1 VLCGLSLTIK
11 PGQVVGLVGPSGAGK
26 TTMVDLLLRLYE
38 PVSGAIL
45 IDAQKL
51 SELNTASIRREIGVV
66 AADGAVFRGT
76 LAENIRYQRVET
88 PDEGVRAAALAAGLG
103 PALDRL
109 PNGVQSNV
117 GEGGMG
123 LSVGER
129 QRLQLAR
136 VLAANPRI
144 MVLDEATA
152 NLDYATE
159 LEVKRALATLRKD
172 RTTIVIAHRFSMVK
186 DADYVYVLESGRV
199 IEEGTPDELIAAGGW
214 FTAFASGGL
223 DDKESDPEIEDELD
237 EEFARE

>member
-1 VLCGLSLTIK
+1 
-11 PGQVVGLVGPSGAGK
+11 
-26 TTMVDLLLRLYE
+26 M
-38 PVSGAIL
+38 
-45 IDAQKL
+45 IDGQKL
-51 SELNTASIRREIGVV
+51 SELKTVTVRREIGVV

-76 LAENIRYQRVET
+76 LADNIRYQRVET
-88 PDEGVRAAALAAGLG
+88 SDAEVRAAALAAGLG

-109 PNGVQSNV
+109 PQGVEAKV

-159 LEVKRALATLRKD
+159 LEVKRALAKLRKD
-172 RTTIVIAHRFSMVK
+172 RTTIVISHRFSMVK
-186 DADYVYVLESGRV
+186 DADYIYVLESGQV
-199 IEEGTPDELIAAGGW
+199 TEAGTPAELITSGGW
-214 FTAFASGGL
+214 FAGFANGEL
-223 DDKESDPEIEDELD
+223 DDEDSDSQDAEADSEDELGEEVD
-237 EEFARE
+237 E

>member
-1 VLCGLSLTIK
+1 V
-11 PGQVVGLVGPSGAGK
+11 
-26 TTMVDLLLRLYE
+26 
-38 PVSGAIL
+38 
-45 IDAQKL
+45 
-51 SELNTASIRREIGVV
+51 ASATIRRDIGVV

-76 LAENIRYQRVET
+76 LADNIRYQRSEAS
-88 PDEGVRAAALAAGLG
+88 DAEVRGAALAAGLG
-103 PALDRL
+103 TALDRL
-109 PNGVQSNV
+109 TEGLQTQV

-159 LEVKRALATLRKD
+159 LEVKNALATLRKN

-199 IEEGTPDELIAAGGW
+199 TEAGTPEELIAAGGW
-214 FTAFASGGL
+214 FAGFASGGMSEDEP
-223 DDKESDPEIEDELD
+223 DDSETEIEVEPDED
-237 EEFARE
+237 VAAD

>member
-1 VLCGLSLTIK
+1 V
-11 PGQVVGLVGPSGAGK
+11 
-26 TTMVDLLLRLYE
+26 
-38 PVSGAIL
+38 IL
-45 IDAQKL
+45 IDGQNL
-51 SELNTASIRREIGVV
+51 SGLKTATVRREIGVV

-76 LAENIRYQRVET
+76 LADNIRYQRIET
-88 PDEGVRAAALAAGLG
+88 SDEEVRAAALAAGLG
-103 PALDRL
+103 PALQRL
-109 PNGVQSNV
+109 PEGLQSKV

-136 VLAANPRI
+136 VLAADPRI

-186 DADYVYVLESGRV
+186 DADYIYVLDSGRV
-199 IEEGTPDELIAAGGW
+199 VEAGTPNELIAAGGW
-214 FTAFASGGL
+214 FAEFATGGL
-223 DDKESDPEIEDELD
+223 DAEEEQDSEVEWD
-237 EEFARE
+237 EELIDERN